1 MDSSNNNSFGGMGV
15 PVISS
20 SPADGPVFVGGGSA
34 AEKKPKKWLIA
45 VIVVV
50 AVAVLAGIVAL
61 AILKKSGGSSTVDDV
76 KNSFYKFANYV
87 LSGEDNSAAIT
98 ASYNVGDDY
107 YFLVNQNTP
116 ENQKKLYA
124 NTSKLLK
131 DFKGKYDKLP
141 AGAFGD
147 KSQEIG
153 QNVDD
158 IVSLFDFMEIVYTKK
173 RLFKLDI
180 RDMYLENGYDGAY
193 NEALAYYGGLN
204 DSENSYIAGF
214 SELFKM
220 WVKDQLDILEDY
232 NKKGCIV
239 DKTVN
244 LQCVYDKVQNAEG
257 EKVES
262 GFNRQG
268 ELNSYYNMNAN
279 FIVDIF
285 MVNAL
290 MNNESLEGLVTG
302 GGDE

>member
-1 MDSSNNNSFGGMGV
+1 MDSSNNNSFGGVGT

-20 SPADGPVFVGGGSA
+20 SPSDGPVFVGGGSTA
-34 AEKKPKKWLIA
+34 TQGPKKWVIA
-45 VIVVV
+45 VV
-50 AVAVLAGIVAL
+50 AVVVLAVVAGIVAL
-61 AILKKSGGSSTVDDV
+61 IILKKSGSSTVDDV

-87 LSGEDNSAAIT
+87 LSGEDSSAAIAEEYDAT
-98 ASYNVGDDY
+98 DKY
-107 YFLVNQNTP
+107 YFLANQNTS
-116 ENQKKLYA
+116 ENQSRLYA
-124 NTSKLLK
+124 DTGKLLK
-131 DFKGKYDKLP
+131 DFKNKYSKLP

-147 KSQEIG
+147 KSQGIE
-153 QNVDD
+153 QNINDVA
-158 IVSLFDFMEIVYTKK
+158 SLFDFMELVYTKK
-173 RLFKLDI
+173 RLFKPDI

-204 DSENSYIAGF
+204 DSENSYVAGF

-257 EKVES
+257 EKVEPE
-262 GFNRQG
+262 FNRQG
-268 ELNSYYNMNAN
+268 ELNRYYNLDAN

-285 MVNAL
+285 IINAL

>member
-1 MDSSNNNSFGGMGV
+1 MDSSNNNSFGGVGT

-20 SPADGPVFVGGGSA
+20 GPADGPVFVGGGSTA
-34 AEKKPKKWLIA
+34 TQGPKKWVIA
-45 VIVVV
+45 VV
-50 AVAVLAGIVAL
+50 AVVVLAVVAGIVAL
-61 AILKKSGGSSTVDDV
+61 IILKKSGSSTVDDV

-87 LSGEDNSAAIT
+87 LSGEDSSAAIT
-98 ASYNVGDDY
+98 EEYDATDRY
-107 YFLVNQNTP
+107 YFLANQNTS
-116 ENQKKLYA
+116 ENQSRLYA
-124 NTSKLLK
+124 DTGKLLK

-147 KSQEIG
+147 KSQGIE
-153 QNVDD
+153 QNVND
-158 IVSLFDFMEIVYTKK
+158 VASLFDFMELVYTKK
-173 RLFKLDI
+173 RLFKPDI

-204 DSENSYIAGF
+204 DSENSYVAGF

-232 NKKGCIV
+232 NKNGCIV

-262 GFNRQG
+262 EFDRQG
-268 ELNSYYNMNAN
+268 ELNRYYNLDAN

-285 MVNAL
+285 IINAL